1 MSQEPHGTTQQPLG
15 DDPVTLDDKKPAVN
29 EMHEVPTLD
38 KGDVIEVTGKMAC
51 VGLWDYIAEETTRR
65 LYRRAVQEDPMEG

>member
-15 DDPVTLDDKKPAVN
+15 DDPVTIDDKKPAVN

-38 KGDVIEVTGKMAC
+38 KGDVIEVTGK
-51 VGLWDYIAEETTRR
+51 TTCFG
-65 LYRRAVQEDPMEG
+65 P